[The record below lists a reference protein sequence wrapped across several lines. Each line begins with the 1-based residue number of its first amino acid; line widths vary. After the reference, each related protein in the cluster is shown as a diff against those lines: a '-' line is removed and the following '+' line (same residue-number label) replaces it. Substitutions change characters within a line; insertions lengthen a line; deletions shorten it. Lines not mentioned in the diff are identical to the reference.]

1 MLALAFSPMVTFLQ
15 LQNIVLNI
23 KQISFNNQQYQVIE
37 LVLTRIWKSTAVA
50 AIGYKV
56 SDDQQ

>member
-1 MLALAFSPMVTFLQ
+1 MVTFLQ